1 MGNDLVVLDNDPEL
15 LSLAVL
21 PPPKA
26 LDRNPAAV
34 YLASLPSPESRRTLG
49 ATLEVLAGLLSG
61 GTASA
66 ARIPW
71 GAVRYAH
78 TAALRAALLQRY
90 RPATVNKYLAT
101 LRGVL
106 KSAVRLGLMDLAA
119 YQAAT
124 DFKGVK
130 GETLPSGRALAAGEL
145 LALVRTCLEGPGPGG
160 ARDTAVLA
168 LLYGC
173 GLRRAEAVGLALADV
188 DLDGGVVTVHGK
200 GRKERTAHIPPGAK
214 HALARWMETRGP
226 DPGPCLCPVDK
237 VGRITIRPMTAQALY
252 LALQKRAVEA
262 GVAAF
267 SPHDLRRTFVSDLLD
282 AGADLATVQKLA
294 GHADPGTTARYDR
307 RGEAAKAKAA
317 GLIVFPC

>member
-1 MGNDLVVLDNDPEL
+1 MGKDLVVLDNDPEL

-49 ATLEVLAGLLSG
+49 ATLEGLAGLLSG

-130 GETLPSGRALAAGEL
+130 GETLPRGRALAPGEL
-145 LALVRTCLEGPGPGG
+145 RALVRACLEGFGPGG
-160 ARDTAVLA
+160 ARDAAVLA

-173 GLRRAEAVGLALADV
+173 GLRRAEAVGLELADV

-200 GRKERTAHIPPGAK
+200 GRKDRTAHIPPRREPRSG
-214 HALARWMETRGP
+214 
-226 DPGPCLCPVDK
+226 PVDGDAGPGSRPPPLPRGQ
-237 VGRITIRPMTAQALY
+237 GRAPHDPAHDRPSPLSH
-252 LALQKRAVEA
+252 LAEA
-262 GVAAF
+262 GHGSGRGRVLPARFAEDVCERF
-267 SPHDLRRTFVSDLLD
+267 GVTPPNGNLCTLRIPFLKRPPRMPQV
-282 AGADLATVQKLA
+282 
-294 GHADPGTTARYDR
+294 
-307 RGEAAKAKAA
+307 
-317 GLIVFPC
+317 